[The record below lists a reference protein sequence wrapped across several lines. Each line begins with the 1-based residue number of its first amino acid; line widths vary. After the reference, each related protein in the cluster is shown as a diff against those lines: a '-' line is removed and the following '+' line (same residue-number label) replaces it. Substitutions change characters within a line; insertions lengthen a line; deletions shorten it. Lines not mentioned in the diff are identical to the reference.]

1 MMKFVSALS
10 AAQIAQLK
18 DLHRNGSTT
27 RVRFR
32 AHSILLSQRG
42 YTINQIAAIYEVHR
56 DTVSGWIA
64 AWEQDGVASLPDQP
78 RSGRPPKL
86 TAAEQEIAL
95 RLLKETPRSIKTVLA
110 KLYQETGKQVSEWT
124 VKRLAK
130 QNGKVWKRI
139 RKSLRSKR
147 DKAEFKQAQQEI
159 AVLKAQAAQGEI
171 DLRYFDEVGFNLTPV
186 VPYAW
191 QAAGETIEIPTA
203 KSDHLTVLG
212 FYNTDNQ
219 FTEFTVSGCVNSDI
233 VIACFEQFSATL
245 AKETVVIIDN
255 ASIHTSKKF
264 KAQLSTWA
272 KKGLQVKYLPSYAP
286 ELNLIEILWRFIKYS
301 WLPFTAY
308 QSFQALRKALQEI
321 LAGVGSKYCVNFA

>member
-1 MMKFVSALS
+1 MKFVSTLS

-18 DLHRNGSTT
+18 DLSRAGATA

-42 YTINQIAAIYEVHR
+42 YTINQIADIYEVHR

-64 AWEQDGVASLPDQP
+64 AWEQDGVASLHDQP

-110 KLYQETGKQVSEWT
+110 KLHQETGKQVSAWT

-130 QNGKVWKRI
+130 QNNKVWKRM
-139 RKSLRSKR
+139 RKSLRSNR
-147 DKAEFKQAQQEI
+147 DEAKFKQAQQEI
-159 AVLKAQAAQGEI
+159 AVWKAQHAQGEI

-191 QAAGETIEIPTA
+191 QTVGKTIEIPAA
-203 KSDHLTVLG
+203 KSAHLTVLG
-212 FYNTDNQ
+212 FYNTDNK
-219 FTEFTVSGCVNSDI
+219 FTEFIVQGHVDSDA
-233 VIACFEQFSATL
+233 VIACFEQFCATL
-245 AKETVVIIDN
+245 TKKTVVIIDN

-264 KAQLSTWA
+264 KARLSTWA
-272 KKGLQVKYLPSYAP
+272 KKGLQVKYLPSYSP

-308 QSFQALRKALQEI
+308 QSFQTLRKALQAV